1 MASAPTPPAPP
12 GGPWRLRRLRW
23 WDLAAVLALERL
35 LFPADAWSAGTL
47 WSELAGVPATR
58 HYLCAEDPGG
68 GPRDGAAGGPGGG
81 LVGYAGLRAVDRVG
95 DVQTLAVAPAAQ
107 GRGLGRALLAE
118 LLAEAA
124 RRRCREVFL
133 EVRADNAAALALYR
147 GAGFDRVDV
156 RRGYYSGHPPV
167 DALVLRR
174 RLPRPVGTP
183 AGIPSSP

>member
-1 MASAPTPPAPP
+1 MVLAPTPSTPSTPS

-23 WDLAAVLALERL
+23 WDLAAVLELERR
-35 LFPADAWSAGTL
+35 LFPADAWSAGTF

-58 HYLCAEDPGG
+58 HYLCAEDRADGPG
-68 GPRDGAAGGPGGG
+68 GGPGGG

-95 DVQTLAVAPAAQ
+95 DVQTLAVAPTAQ

-118 LLAEAA
+118 LLAEAG

-156 RRGYYSGHPPV
+156 RRGYYSGRPPV

-174 RLPRPVGTP
+174 RLPRPVGLP

>member
-1 MASAPTPPAPP
+1 MVTAPTPSSPP

-23 WDLAAVLALERL
+23 WDLAAVLELEPV
-35 LFPADAWSAGTL
+35 LFPADAWSAATL
-47 WSELAGVPATR
+47 WAELAGVPATR
-58 HYLCAEDPGG
+58 HYLCAEDP
-68 GPRDGAAGGPGGG
+68 AGGPGGG